1 MFFIFHSCNI
11 MPPHSVYYSEINK
24 QQTDNL
30 NPMKTL
36 KLTLAGMMLLTLTCS
51 SVKAQTKGNGDVT
64 TQERQVPDFE
74 AIKVGC
80 AINLYVSQGD
90 KQVVKV
96 VTDENLQDRIV
107 TKVSNGTL
115 NLSCNNVRDASKM
128 DVYVTTV
135 NLTKIEAD
143 GASKVT
149 SEGTLKSETFGLYVS
164 GAAKTTL
171 NIETG
176 TFNNE
181 TSEAANNIL
190 NLKAETANTEV
201 SGAGN
206 LTVKGTAEKHNTDV
220 SGAGNLKALEFIT
233 DNTDADVSGAGNAKI
248 MARKQL
254 KADLSGAGNLSY
266 FDKNDI
272 KNISKQGE
280 YQITFDGM
288 DNVKSVIIEDDQD
301 NNENN
306 ETGRD
311 AWKLSEDED
320 SVTVILNDK
329 RIVVVT
335 DDTVKVNLGQ
345 HDYVISD
352 NGVKISKHDKKPKF
366 NGHWAGF
373 DLSVN
378 GLMNAD
384 LNIENP
390 AGYPYLD
397 LNYNKSFGV
406 NINFFEQNINLY
418 NQHLGLVTGLGLT
431 WNNYRFTKNVVLTE
445 DGKLGGD
452 FDTDPSKN
460 YEKSKLMVA
469 SLRVPLLLEYQT
481 NSKLK
486 ANSFHISGGVVGSA
500 RTWSHTKVKVDGSK
514 VRNKGDFYIN
524 PFRADAMATIGWGVI
539 NLYGTYAITEMF
551 RHNKGPEVYPFEI
564 GITLVGF

>member
-1 MFFIFHSCNI
+1 
-11 MPPHSVYYSEINK
+11 
-24 QQTDNL
+24 
-30 NPMKTL
+30 MKTL
-36 KLTLAGMMLLTLTCS
+36 KLTLAGMMLLTLTYT
-51 SVKAQTKGNGDVT
+51 SVKAQTKGNSDVT
-64 TQERQVPDFE
+64 TQERQVPAFE

-90 KQVVKV
+90 KQIVKV
-96 VTDENLQDRIV
+96 VTDENLQDRIT
-107 TKVSNGTL
+107 TKVTNGIL
-115 NLSCNNVRDASKM
+115 SLSCDNIKDASKM
-128 DVYVTTV
+128 NVYVTAV
-135 NLTKIEAD
+135 NLSKIDAS

-149 SEGTLKSETFGLYVS
+149 GETVLKSDVFGLYTS

-181 TSEAANNIL
+181 TSGAANNVIS
-190 NLKAETANTEV
+190 LKAKTVNTEV

-206 LTVKGTAEKHNTDV
+206 LSLKGSAENHKTEV
-220 SGAGNLKALEFIT
+220 SGAGSLKALEFIT
-233 DNTDADVSGAGNAKI
+233 DNTDANVSGAGNAKI
-248 MARKQL
+248 MARKLL
-254 KADLSGAGNLSY
+254 KADLSGVGNITY
-266 FDKNDI
+266 FDKDNV
-272 KNISKQGE
+272 KKISKQGQ

-288 DNVKSVIIEDDQD
+288 DNVKSVIIEDENEETEAAEAPESVWNLEDD
-301 NNENN
+301 ND
-306 ETGRD
+306 TV
-311 AWKLSEDED
+311 K
-320 SVTVILNDK
+320 VILNDK

-345 HDYVISD
+345 RDYVISD

-378 GLMNAD
+378 GLMNGD
-384 LNIENP
+384 RNVENP
-390 AGYPYLD
+390 AGYPFLD
-397 LNYNKSFGV
+397 LNYSKSVGV

-418 NQHLGLVTGLGLT
+418 DQHLGLVTGLGLT
-431 WNNYRFTKNVVLTE
+431 WNNYRFTKNVVLTQ
-445 DGKLGGD
+445 DGKLDGY
-452 FDTDPSKN
+452 FDIDPTKN

-500 RTWSHTKVKVDGSK
+500 RTWSHSKIKVDGSK
-514 VRNKGDFYIN
+514 VKDKGDFYIN